1 MTQLST
7 APGAGVEVT
16 GGARAGRLLTCG
28 IVAGPI
34 FVLVAG
40 VQVLTRDGF
49 DLRRHAISMLSLGGP
64 GWIQITNFVLT
75 GLLTVACAVGMRR
88 VLRGGRAGTWA
99 PLLVGGYGVGL
110 VSAGFFTPDPG
121 VGFPPGAPAGMP
133 AMTWHSLVHA
143 VSGTGAFV
151 SLIVAAFLLARRY
164 AAAGQRAWA
173 GYCAGT
179 GIVTI
184 PLVMWPST
192 AGAGIRL
199 AIAAVLAWT
208 LIAATAARLRSSTP
222 DRGGR

>member
-7 APGAGVEVT
+7 APSAGVEVT
-16 GGARAGRLLTCG
+16 GAGWTRTLLACG
-28 IVAGPI
+28 IVAGPM

-49 DLRRHAISMLSLGGP
+49 DLRRHAISMLSLGDV

-88 VLRGGRAGTWA
+88 VLRGGRAGTWG
-99 PLLVGGYGVGL
+99 PLLVGGYGVGF

-121 VGFPPGAPAGMP
+121 VGFPPGAPTGMP
-133 AMTWHSLVHA
+133 AMSWHSLVHA
-143 VSGTGAFV
+143 ISGTGAFV
-151 SLIVAAFLLARRY
+151 ALIVAAFLLARRY
-164 AAAGQRAWA
+164 ATAGQRARA
-173 GYCAGT
+173 CYYAGT
-179 GIVTI
+179 GLVTI

-199 AIAAVLAWT
+199 AVAAALAWT
-208 LIAATAARLRSSTP
+208 LVVTTAARLRSSAP
-222 DRGGR
+222 NRGGR

>member
-1 MTQLST
+1 MST
-7 APGAGVEVT
+7 ALSAGVEAT
-16 GGARAGRLLTCG
+16 GAARARRLLACG
-28 IVAGPI
+28 MVAGPT

-88 VLRGGRAGTWA
+88 ALRGGRAGTWG
-99 PLLVGGYGVGL
+99 PLLVGGYGVGF

-143 VSGTGAFV
+143 ISGTGAFV
-151 SLIVAAFLLARRY
+151 CLIVAAFLFARRY
-164 AAAGQRAWA
+164 ATSGRRAWA
-173 GYCAGT
+173 AYYAMT
-179 GIVTI
+179 GLVTI
-184 PLVMWPST
+184 PLVIWPGT

-208 LIAATAARLRSSTP
+208 LIVTTAARLRSSTSN
-222 DRGGR
+222 

>member
-1 MTQLST
+1 MTQMST
-7 APGAGVEVT
+7 APRGGVEVDGT
-16 GGARAGRLLTCG
+16 ARASRLLACG
-28 IVAGPI
+28 MVAGPV

-64 GWIQITNFVLT
+64 GWVQMTNFVLT

-88 VLRGGRAGTWA
+88 VLRGGRAGTWG
-99 PLLVGGYGVGL
+99 PLLVGGYGVGM

-133 AMTWHSLVHA
+133 AMSWHSVVHA
-143 VSGTGAFV
+143 ISGTGAFV
-151 SLIVAAFLLARRY
+151 CLIVAAFLLARRC
-164 AAAGQRAWA
+164 AADGRRAWA
-173 GYCAGT
+173 GYYALT
-179 GIVTI
+179 GFVTI

-199 AIAAVLAWT
+199 AVAAVLASALVVT
-208 LIAATAARLRSSTP
+208 TAARLRSRT
-222 DRGGR
+222 GR